1 MQMANRPAGDPTL
14 SRHVRRAT
22 RADAGAMQRLLRMGV
37 YIHVHVDWHLPGD
50 WLGTPGFVVYT
61 RGDASDEQVVACL
74 GIGADPLPTAWV
86 RVAAVESAAAFAQ
99 CEAMWAAIVADLD
112 PDIEE
117 VAWFV
122 TDNWPLHWLDRL
134 GLEPVSTVL
143 GFRKTDLTV
152 APYTPPPG
160 LDIRPALVEELP
172 LLAEIEEDAFEPRW
186 RHSAQSLYLA
196 WRQSL
201 SFDVAL
207 LNGQPVGFQF
217 STGGGGGAHL
227 ARMTVR
233 PERQGQGI
241 GAALLARALEGYRRR
256 KLRGVTLN
264 TQADN
269 LASQRLYTRF
279 GFAPTGNKY
288 PVWSYYPLPG

>member
-1 MQMANRPAGDPTL
+1 M
-14 SRHVRRAT
+14 
-22 RADAGAMQRLLRMGV
+22 
-37 YIHVHVDWHLPGD
+37 
-50 WLGTPGFVVYT
+50 
-61 RGDASDEQVVACL
+61 
-74 GIGADPLPTAWV
+74 
-86 RVAAVESAAAFAQ
+86 
-99 CEAMWAAIVADLD
+99 
-112 PDIEE
+112 
-117 VAWFV
+117 
-122 TDNWPLHWLDRL
+122 
-134 GLEPVSTVL
+134 L

-207 LNGQPVGFQF
+207 LDGQPVGFQF

-233 PERQGQGI
+233 PERQGQGC
-241 GAALLARALEGYRRR
+241 L
-256 KLRGVTLN
+256 
-264 TQADN
+264 
-269 LASQRLYTRF
+269 LYTSRC
-279 GFAPTGNKY
+279 
-288 PVWSYYPLPG
+288 V